1 MKDKLEAF
9 GRLLGIMD
17 DLREKCPWDRKQTME
32 SLSSLTIEETYEL
45 VDAIIKKDDQEI
57 KEEIGDLMLHMV
69 FYAKIASEEGRWDL
83 AEALHAVC
91 DKLVRRHPHIYG
103 DVQVDGAEEVKQNW
117 ERIKMSEGRKSVLQ
131 GVPEALPPLLKAQRM
146 QEKTAKVGFE
156 WEESKDVW
164 AKVQEEI
171 HEFEVAKKE
180 GSKEERA
187 EEFGD
192 LLFTLVNYARFE
204 DIDVHLAL
212 EKTNSKFRK
221 RVEYIEAN
229 ADRQMSEMTLGEM
242 DELWEESKRVLS
254 ISK

>member
-1 MKDKLEAF
+1 MKDKLDAF

-17 DLREKCPWDRKQTME
+17 DLRAKCPWDRKQTME
-32 SLSSLTIEETYEL
+32 SLSALTIEETYEL
-45 VDAIIKKDDQEI
+45 VDAIIKKDHQEVM
-57 KEEIGDLMLHMV
+57 EEIGDLMLHMV
-69 FYAKIASEEGRWDL
+69 FYAKIASEENRWDL

-103 DVQVDGAEEVKQNW
+103 DINVDGEEEVRQNW

-131 GVPEALPPLLKAQRM
+131 GVPNALPPLLKAQRM

-156 WEESKDVW
+156 WENKKDVW
-164 AKVQEEI
+164 AKVKEEI
-171 HEFEVAKKE
+171 HEFEEAKNG
-180 GSKEERA
+180 GSKEART

-192 LLFTLVNYARFE
+192 LIFALVNYARFE

-212 EKTNSKFRK
+212 EKTNTKFRK

-242 DELWEESKRVLS
+242 DELWEESKRALS
-254 ISK
+254 MAK